1 MRNTTGRTRLRKHR
15 RRCTT
20 NGIQTYGNNWYYV
33 IILDTNDIINLH
45 NIS

>member
-15 RRCTT
+15 RRCTA
-20 NGIQTYGNNWYYV
+20 NGIQTYGNWYCV

-45 NIS
+45 NIY